1 MNQYDLRDHLI
12 AVVKNGL
19 AARAISKKTGIS
31 QDMLS
36 KFKTGKLL
44 LCEEDAARLE
54 EYLSKVII
62 P

>member
-36 KFKTGKLL
+36 KFKTGKLF
-44 LCEEDAARLE
+44 LCEDDAARLE
-54 EYLSKVII
+54 EYLSRVII

>member
-36 KFKTGKLL
+36 KFKTGKLF

-54 EYLSKVII
+54 AYLSKVII

>member
-1 MNQYDLRDHLI
+1 MNQYDLRNHLI

-36 KFKTGKLL
+36 KFKTGKLF

-54 EYLSKVII
+54 EYLSRVVI